1 MFSQS
6 KFRFNKPLFGGKR
19 KNYSRNLVFLNR
31 RRHHDHDYRD
41 RHNRDDSVMM
51 SGDSPGLDSRSIP
64 ASYDLPDDARP
75 GELPPVIPLSSTG
88 KLSHSNH
95 DSGSETIEEVTTIVK
110 KTLPSPEP
118 RPKIY
123 QKNGIDSDNN
133 NKLKLENKFAEN
145 NKEDNDACVNCLY
158 YTQQFCECVIL

>member
-1 MFSQS
+1 
-6 KFRFNKPLFGGKR
+6 
-19 KNYSRNLVFLNR
+19 
-31 RRHHDHDYRD
+31 
-41 RHNRDDSVMM
+41 MM

-95 DSGSETIEEVTTIVK
+95 DSGNETIEEVTTIVK

>member
-1 MFSQS
+1 MTRDNIFDKMGLRKTDEEQQL
-6 KFRFNKPLFGGKR
+6 LF
-19 KNYSRNLVFLNR
+19 YSTLTVEEKARM
-31 RRHHDHDYRD
+31 HPCTKATC
-41 RHNRDDSVMM
+41 VMM

-95 DSGSETIEEVTTIVK
+95 DTDNETIEEVTTIVK